1 MGHDGLND
9 LRVEVDDGQ
18 HWENVVAD
26 ERVQDEALV
35 VPVVSQVVVAAGD
48 EQSLCF

>member
-48 EQSLCF
+48 QEAL

>member
-1 MGHDGLND
+1 MANDGLHD
-9 LRVEVDDGQ
+9 LRVEEDDGD
-18 HWENVVAD
+18 HGHDVVAD

-48 EQSLCF
+48 QEAL